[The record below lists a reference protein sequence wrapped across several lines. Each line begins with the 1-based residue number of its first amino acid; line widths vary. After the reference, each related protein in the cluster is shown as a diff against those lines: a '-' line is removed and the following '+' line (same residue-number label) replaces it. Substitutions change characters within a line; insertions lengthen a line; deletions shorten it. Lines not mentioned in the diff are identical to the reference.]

1 MNADKVDTLIM
12 LLSTDWF
19 LPYWGLIGMYLEDG
33 PQICVQQGCRNIVQE
48 IVSGRAE
55 YYHVDFSQKRVEA
68 TRRAFIAL
76 LKNCGADPGIPVE
89 LLLSNGTD
97 AIFEEGTQWLI
108 TVLTG
113 RLLQGRAT
121 NELDPQVVTALE
133 GLRFIVELSKTINFE
148 ELCLRSNSEWD
159 RYTRSVTPDI
169 PGMLGHQVTAILSRD
184 EFAIIW
190 NYIQSKLTNEQ
201 RRHLLQWY
209 ELEARSL
216 TGKDLTLV

>member
-33 PQICVQQGCRNIVQE
+33 PQICVQQGCRDIVQE

-113 RLLQGRAT
+113 RLLQGRRLRCIRDADQDKRHNAERLLVRLPYRT
-121 NELDPQVVTALE
+121 KNQRSICNPFVALR
-133 GLRFIVELSKTINFE
+133 LLFMYFV
-148 ELCLRSNSEWD
+148 
-159 RYTRSVTPDI
+159 
-169 PGMLGHQVTAILSRD
+169 AIRCP
-184 EFAIIW
+184 
-190 NYIQSKLTNEQ
+190 TCC
-201 RRHLLQWY
+201 
-209 ELEARSL
+209 
-216 TGKDLTLV
+216 